1 MRVVWR
7 DSKHHRNID
16 RTYRGFNIVGT
27 PYGWEVDI
35 PGDDNYYLAYVDS
48 VNAID
53 LYLGGTSQK
62 GAANRRRG
70 TDDIRTLG
78 KKSVTA

>member
-7 DSKHHRNID
+7 DTKHHRNVD
-16 RTYRGFNIVGT
+16 KLYRGFKIMGT

-35 PGDDNYYLAYVDS
+35 PGDDNYYLANVDAL
-48 VNAID
+48 NAID

-62 GAANRRRG
+62 GQANRRRG
-70 TDDIRTLG
+70 TDDIRILG
-78 KKSVTA
+78 KKSEIA